1 MLDEKYK
8 KILIP
13 FYPILIEFLLF
24 HCDNILMQSP
34 KVALASLAMNVLQ
47 NCKTAQK

>member
-1 MLDEKYK
+1 MLGGKYK

-13 FYPILIEFLLF
+13 FYHILTEFLLF
-24 HCDNILMQSP
+24 HCDILMQSP